1 MQKMTIVDEKFYG
14 RLKSRSLTK
23 RQSELFD
30 TLFPKLEIKTF
41 TDIEQA
47 LPNYDKVLLEIGFGS
62 GEHLA
67 QMARSHP
74 ADLFIGCEPFV
85 NGVASLLIKIDE
97 EKIQNIRVYQRDA
110 RFLIKEL
117 PNNFLDG
124 VFLLFPDPWPKRK
137 HIKRRFLQDKTITD
151 IYTRLKPGA
160 YRRVASD
167 HKEYRNWI
175 LKMFG
180 QDKFRGLFTAELF
193 DRRTRPSEETWAKT
207 RYERK
212 AEDEILYAIYTKVID
227 GE

>member
-1 MQKMTIVDEKFYG
+1 MTVVDEKFYG

-23 RQSELFD
+23 RQSGLFD
-30 TLFPKLEIKTF
+30 TLF
-41 TDIEQA
+41 TDVENKSFDDVELA
-47 LPNYDKVLLEIGFGS
+47 LPNYDKVFLEIGFGS

-67 QMARSHP
+67 QMAKSHP

-85 NGVASLLIKIDE
+85 NGVASLLAKIDE
-97 EKIQNIRVYQRDA
+97 EKIKNIRVYQRDA

-137 HIKRRFLQDKTITD
+137 HIKRRFLQDKTIAD
-151 IYTRLKPGA
+151 IHARLKPGA
-160 YRRVASD
+160 FWRVASD
-167 HKEYRNWI
+167 HKEYRAWI

-180 QDKFRGLFTAELF
+180 QEKFRDLFTAELF
-193 DRRTRPSEETWAKT
+193 DRHTRPSEEVWAKT
-207 RYERK
+207 RYEQK